1 MDKGWIQ
8 FLLVV
13 VPVLSLLGSWLALKT
28 FADRRPRELKRNAPV
43 KRR

>member
-1 MDKGWIQ
+1 MEKGWIQ

-28 FADRRPRELKRNAPV
+28 IADRQGTV
-43 KRR
+43 RRDERVDGQ